1 MTLLGE
7 RSIRPMLAETS
18 DAFDSADFYF
28 EPKWDGM
35 RCIAY
40 VENRSVE
47 LQNRNLKLVTK
58 SYPELHEIPLKI
70 ASKTA
75 VLDGEIVV
83 LDKGLPSFDAL
94 QNRFGVQDPL
104 QIRILSVKTPTTYI
118 AFDLLHLNG
127 HDIVNRPLSFR
138 KKKLAT
144 IIEDGPHL
152 LLSQYVPESGRSYF
166 RKALQLGFEGVMAKK
181 ENSPYQIGTR
191 SSDWLKIKRVK
202 TLDCIVAGFTTGT
215 GARSSTFGALVLA
228 AYDRKNRLVHLGN
241 VGTGFSDANLKNI
254 LAALQQRRSKVPT
267 LPGEVKAPSPITW
280 VKPELVAEIG
290 YMKMTSDSK
299 LRFPRFIRFR
309 LDVNPSDCRI

>member
-1 MTLLGE
+1 
-7 RSIRPMLAETS
+7 MLAETS
-18 DAFDSADFYF
+18 DPFDSQDFYF

-40 VENRSVE
+40 VENRNLQ

-58 SYPELHEIPLKI
+58 SYPELHKIPLNI
-70 ASKTA
+70 ASKAA

-83 LDKGLPSFDAL
+83 LDKGLPSFENL

-104 QIRILSVKTPTTYI
+104 QIKMLSMKAPVTYI

-127 HDIVNRPLSFR
+127 QDIVNRPLSYR
-138 KKKLAT
+138 KEKLAT

-152 LLSQYVPESGRSYF
+152 LLSQHVPENGKSYF

-181 ENSPYQIGTR
+181 IDSSYQIGTR
-191 SSDWLKIKRVK
+191 SLDWLKIKRIK
-202 TLDCIVAGFTTGT
+202 TLDCIVAGYTTGT

-228 AYDRKNRLVHLGN
+228 AYDKRNRLVHLGN
-241 VGTGFSDANLKNI
+241 VGTGFSDSVLKGIVAI
-254 LAALQQRRSKVPT
+254 LKRRRSRTPT
-267 LPGEVKAPSPITW
+267 VLGEVQAPSPITW
-280 VKPELVAEIG
+280 VKPDLVAEVG
-290 YMKMTSDSK
+290 YMNMTSSKK

-309 LDVNPSDCRI
+309 VDVNPSECTV